1 MNGLPVDSERRRFVA
16 DAPQSGRTV
25 LAALR
30 GWLPGQSWSDL
41 RKLLSARRVLVN
53 DALCL
58 DEARRLTAGE
68 TVEVSGRAQAAPPAA
83 ADVRLV
89 WLDDDVVVVDKP
101 AGMITLRHPSERD
114 WSSERKTLQPALDD
128 VIPELIARQQHLK
141 RKPVGSLFSVHRIDR
156 GTSGLLVFARQVTAQ
171 QALIE
176 QFKKHS
182 VERTYLAVVE
192 GTLAAQT
199 FESRLVDD
207 RGDGLRGSTSQ
218 PGAGKRAV
226 THVRP
231 IERLVGWT
239 LLECRLETGRTHQ
252 IRIHLSEAGHPV
264 YGDSKYGPPR
274 DPNEMPKTQLMAL
287 HAATLG
293 FDHPIEGRRLSFESR
308 PPRDFDALVAALRS
322 RPNKRP

>member
-1 MNGLPVDSERRRFVA
+1 VNSERQRFVA
-16 DAPQSGRTV
+16 AEPHSGRTV

-30 GWLPGQSWSDL
+30 TWLPGQSWSDL
-41 RKLLSARRVLVN
+41 RKLLAARRVLVN

-68 TVEVSGRAQAAPPAA
+68 SVEVSGRAQAAPPTG

-114 WSSERKTLQPALDD
+114 WSHERKTRQPALDD
-128 VIPELIARQQHLK
+128 VIPALIVRQQHLK
-141 RKPVGSLFSVHRIDR
+141 RKPVGPVLSVHRIDR
-156 GTSGLLVFARQVTAQ
+156 GTSGLLVFARHVEAERS
-171 QALIE
+171 LIE
-176 QFKKHS
+176 QFTNHS
-182 VERTYLAVVE
+182 VERMYLAVVQ

-207 RGDGLRGSTSQ
+207 RGDGLRGSTRE

-231 IERLVGWT
+231 IERLAGWT

-264 YGDSKYGPPR
+264 YGDTKYGPARDSNETPR
-274 DPNEMPKTQLMAL
+274 AQRLAL

-293 FDHPIEGRRLSFESR
+293 FDHPTEGRRLSFESR
-308 PPRDFDALVAALRS
+308 PPHDFDALVAALR
-322 RPNKRP
+322 K

>member
-1 MNGLPVDSERRRFVA
+1 VDSERRRFVA
-16 DAPQSGRTV
+16 AAPQSGGTV

-41 RKLLSARRVLVN
+41 RKLLAARRVLVN

-68 TVEVSGRAQAAPPAA
+68 IIEVSGRAQAAPPTA

-89 WLDDDVVVVDKP
+89 WMDDALVVVDKP
-101 AGMITLRHPSERD
+101 SGMITLRHPSERG
-114 WSSERKTLQPALDD
+114 WSNERKGRQPALDD
-128 VIPELIARQQHLK
+128 IVPELIARQH
-141 RKPVGSLFSVHRIDR
+141 RGREAVAPLFSVHRIDR
-156 GTSGLLVFARQVTAQ
+156 GTSGLLVFARQIEAQ
-171 QALIE
+171 QSLID
-176 QFKKHS
+176 QFTRHS
-182 VERTYLAVVE
+182 VERMYLAVVQ
-192 GTLAAQT
+192 GTLTART

-207 RGDGLRGSTSQ
+207 RGDGLRGSTRE
-218 PGAGKRAV
+218 PAAGQRAV

-231 IERLVGWT
+231 IERLAGWT

-264 YGDSKYGPPR
+264 YGDTKYGLPR
-274 DPNEMPKTQLMAL
+274 GANDESTLQRLAL

-293 FDHPIEGRRLSFESR
+293 FDHPSAGRRLSFESR
-308 PPRDFDALVAALRS
+308 PPRDFQALVERLRQ
-322 RPNKRP
+322 RGV